1 METIRALRGE
11 LAALRGA
18 QRTAVVGTGL
28 RAPGGIAGRDA
39 YWQALAAGQDL
50 VGELPE
56 QRRRAFPGGWE
67 GLLTRGGYLPDVLGF
82 DARFFGIS
90 PREAR
95 SLDPQHRLLLEVV
108 WEAFE
113 DAALPPEDVAERTG
127 VYVGI
132 TGQDHRLWDEGE
144 PNASWLIGNGHCF
157 AAGRLAYTLGLRG
170 PALALDTACS
180 SSLVAVHT
188 ACRALAA
195 GDCDVA
201 VAGGVNLVLAPRST
215 AEIQRTEALSPDGRC
230 RPFDARANGFVRG
243 EGAGAVVLK
252 RLADAERDGDRI
264 LGVIEGS
271 GVNQDGRSSGFTAP
285 NVLAQQTL
293 IEGVLTAAGLTGADI
308 GYLEAHGTGTPLGD
322 PIEIEAAR
330 AALDSPGRSWHVGS
344 VKANLGHAEAA
355 AGILGLIKALLCLE
369 RRQIPRQAHFE
380 TLNPRIRLDGSG
392 LTVPAETRPWE
403 PSAGRCAAVS
413 SFGMSGHQRARRPL
427 PSHRRAR
434 TGSRTGRRIPGVRA
448 HRSGPAHPGG
458 PVRATTG
465 RVRGR
470 RVRRGRIRGLRRD
483 RAPRAHPAAAGR
495 LDHRGGLR
503 GGRGSAA
510 RPRGGPGPSAGAD
523 AGDRRAP
530 SARQRGRHRPGAS
543 GPRGHDRAAG
553 LPVGADDLLQPLN
566 AHAPPPGAPPYGR
579 PLPPSARAR
588 TGPAP
593 PPRKREVQRGQ
604 GDGAPVRA
612 LDPCRD
618 DRRTPADPLGHDAR
632 VQPAPARLPPGS

>member
-1 METIRALRGE
+1 MDVLNQLDAVHGKFDRPARGWKRGRHLLASRPMSTSQQSDAHPPGAAAEAPAGPLRRAMETIRALRGE

-413 SFGMSGHQRARRPL
+413 SFGMSGTNAHVVLSRPTAGPVPAPAPAAGFPVYAHTEAALRTLAGRYARRL
-427 PSHRRAR
+427 AESGDGASAGDGYAAFAATAQHGRTRLRRAAWI
-434 TGSRTGRRIPGVRA
+434 TAAGSEEAAEALRALAAGRDHPRVRMLETAEHPPPGSADGTAQER
-448 HRSGPAHPGG
+448 
-458 PVRATTG
+458 PVRAAMTALPGYPWERTTYSS
-465 RVRGR
+465 R
-470 RVRRGRIRGLRRD
+470 
-483 RAPRAHPAAAGR
+483 
-495 LDHRGGLR
+495 
-503 GGRGSAA
+503 
-510 RPRGGPGPSAGAD
+510 
-523 AGDRRAP
+523 
-530 SARQRGRHRPGAS
+530 
-543 GPRGHDRAAG
+543 
-553 LPVGADDLLQPLN
+553 
-566 AHAPPPGAPPYGR
+566 
-579 PLPPSARAR
+579 
-588 TGPAP
+588 
-593 PPRKREVQRGQ
+593 
-604 GDGAPVRA
+604 
-612 LDPCRD
+612 
-618 DRRTPADPLGHDAR
+618 
-632 VQPAPARLPPGS
+632 